1 MMWGNQD
8 KPPFL
13 LRECIPLLF
22 VFTSDEESSEYEDED
37 LTFIPHS
44 TPERS
49 QPRPR
54 KSNPS
59 LPTSREVVIGLPAS
73 GSGASYHGSRGKG
86 KEAEVKGKG
95 KGKVE

>member
-1 MMWGNQD
+1 MGEPSD
-8 KPPFL
+8 APIPADREYVSHFL
-13 LRECIPLLF
+13 
-22 VFTSDEESSEYEDED
+22 FTSDEESSEDEDED
-37 LTFIPHS
+37 PSFIPPS

-59 LPTSREVVIGLPAS
+59 LPKSREVVIGLPTP
-73 GSGASYHGSRGKG
+73 GSGASYHGRRGKG
-86 KEAEVKGKG
+86 KEAEVMGKG